1 MKFKQI
7 FKRTVRNISLQ
18 NYFLVATIIIFW
30 GLVLAIFSTTLS
42 TVSSNNLENFEK
54 TVEDYRQK
62 LSSAKKYSEYKSLES
77 FFSEVYFYDLN
88 MNIIKTI
95 PNNLEEK
102 KIDPFTFNGNDYY
115 LYSNK
120 DEIYLAS
127 RFSDGYS
134 LSKIK
139 MESLKLNNE
148 SVLFSSFDKNG
159 RILTNGI
166 FKKNMK
172 YNDIN
177 HLTFSDFNFYL
188 NDKNSYGG
196 IKVVTSLNITL
207 QVYFLFIASIITLA
221 MIIWNL
227 NSKKKTVKLLQ
238 NFEDEYED
246 MIESIEILLNELRL
260 LDDQSMKIIPEVQF
274 DSILEKIKNKNY
286 EFQELKELR
295 EVEEL
300 AVREFI
306 ELIENLSASYEEIS
320 SSNDEL
326 ENLYKEL
333 ELTYNKLEGSYI
345 AFSKKLSKIAEKYD
359 DITGKHIE
367 RVADY
372 SKLIAEKLGK
382 DSFFTNNIFY
392 YSPLH
397 DLGKLMIDKKILNK
411 EGRLTIDEYE
421 EMKKHT
427 LYAAEIL
434 DEDDEFS
441 FAKNIA
447 LYHHEKFDGSGY
459 PYGLSG
465 ENIPLE
471 ARIVALADVYDSL
484 RSKRTYKPALSHE
497 EAYKIIVEGDIKT
510 QPTHFDP
517 KILKIFKEN
526 HLEFK
531 SIYEIYEK
539 N

>member
-1 MKFKQI
+1 
-7 FKRTVRNISLQ
+7 
-18 NYFLVATIIIFW
+18 
-30 GLVLAIFSTTLS
+30 
-42 TVSSNNLENFEK
+42 
-54 TVEDYRQK
+54 
-62 LSSAKKYSEYKSLES
+62 
-77 FFSEVYFYDLN
+77 
-88 MNIIKTI
+88 
-95 PNNLEEK
+95 
-102 KIDPFTFNGNDYY
+102 
-115 LYSNK
+115 
-120 DEIYLAS
+120 
-127 RFSDGYS
+127 
-134 LSKIK
+134 
-139 MESLKLNNE
+139 
-148 SVLFSSFDKNG
+148 
-159 RILTNGI
+159 
-166 FKKNMK
+166 
-172 YNDIN
+172 
-177 HLTFSDFNFYL
+177 
-188 NDKNSYGG
+188 
-196 IKVVTSLNITL
+196 
-207 QVYFLFIASIITLA
+207 
-221 MIIWNL
+221 
-227 NSKKKTVKLLQ
+227 
-238 NFEDEYED
+238 
-246 MIESIEILLNELRL
+246 
-260 LDDQSMKIIPEVQF
+260 
-274 DSILEKIKNKNY
+274 
-286 EFQELKELR
+286 LR

>member
-18 NYFLVATIIIFW
+18 NYFLVAAIIIFW